1 MQETASFVRALVR
14 HRPLICSSVPPNKT
28 FICILKLIHNLKQ
41 EERDFNTSQSTK
53 NTCLIS
59 AQLCAASKVKKKN
72 IYTVFDNVFNACH
85 LCQNVF
91 LKTALKN
98 TLLLKLFFYF
108 AA

>member
-1 MQETASFVRALVR
+1 M
-14 HRPLICSSVPPNKT
+14 
-28 FICILKLIHNLKQ
+28 
-41 EERDFNTSQSTK
+41 
-53 NTCLIS
+53 CLIS

>member
-1 MQETASFVRALVR
+1 M
-14 HRPLICSSVPPNKT
+14 
-28 FICILKLIHNLKQ
+28 
-41 EERDFNTSQSTK
+41 
-53 NTCLIS
+53 CLIS

-72 IYTVFDNVFNACH
+72 IYTVFDNVFNARH